1 MQGQNRSSNEEDI
14 MSTAERIRRQIQ
26 RLPEPMQQEV
36 LNFVEYL
43 TQKLRKD
50 DQDWSALSIQSVLRD
65 LEDDV
70 WPVHEDQDFTEK

>member
-1 MQGQNRSSNEEDI
+1 
-14 MSTAERIRRQIQ
+14 MSTAERIRRHIQ
-26 RLPEPMQQEV
+26 RLPEPTQQEV

-50 DQDWSALSIQSVLRD
+50 DQGWSALSIQSVLRD

>member
-1 MQGQNRSSNEEDI
+1 

-43 TQKLRKD
+43 PQKLRKD
-50 DQDWSALSIQSVLRD
+50 DQDWSALSIQAVLRD

-70 WPVHEDQDFTEK
+70 WPLHEDQDFTEK